1 MSADKANPLKSQPP
15 IVVLDTNTVLSSL
28 LFSQNKL
35 SQLRVLWQ
43 SEKIIPLASKATIS
57 ELIRVFTY
65 PKFKLSSSEQQS
77 FLSEYL
83 PYVATIISIQKLAD
97 TNVCRD
103 INDVMFLELALSG
116 NADYLI
122 TGDKDLLEIQQAFK
136 FKIVTPAEF
145 IFNLQR

>member
-57 ELIRVFTY
+57 ELIRVLVSNTTIGGAGFTGVT
-65 PKFKLSSSEQQS
+65 LS
-77 FLSEYL
+77 
-83 PYVATIISIQKLAD
+83 T
-97 TNVCRD
+97 
-103 INDVMFLELALSG
+103 
-116 NADYLI
+116 LI
-122 TGDKDLLEIQQAFK
+122 YRA
-136 FKIVTPAEF
+136 P
-145 IFNLQR
+145 N